1 MKTINQIAMFAFT
14 LLGAMALLTG
24 IVQLRWSLIVIAILL
39 LFMSYLAYD
48 EAKRETR

>member
-24 IVQLRWSLIVIAILL
+24 IIQLRWSLIAIAVIMF
-39 LFMSYLAYD
+39 FMCYLAYD

>member
-24 IVQLRWSLIVIAILL
+24 IIQLRWSLIAIAVIMF
-39 LFMSYLAYD
+39 FMSYLAYD